1 MQEAAGE
8 GGVALARWLRRLG
21 DEVQES
27 PERVRSW
34 RLRLL
39 PPERLLAL
47 IVAQNELSA
56 NRYHVRRRP
65 DVSPLRHPLEFHR
78 PVSPYISH
86 RRSVGSDSSP
96 GHLRLRHHYQ
106 RFFSTPQIGPTF
118 TAASRGERLEEIDGD
133 GGAAGTAEPGLR
145 APKDSASGSWFSAL
159 IRGRRKKKKTTQ
171 LSSGAEEEEEEEAPP
186 WRVRRSSRPVG
197 RGMSPAMEDEDE
209 DHCSGYFS
217 DDWRRRTP
225 MPMRRFPATHRDH
238 RSVSSVSGFSVCLS
252 PLVSFGP
259 ESRRSHPAEAV
270 FSGDL
275 RSPANSIHH
284 RNPAVLAPNRSRKL
298 ADLGRPK

>member
-1 MQEAAGE
+1 MKCKSHPNEY
-8 GGVALARWLRRLG
+8 GVGVCASCLR
-21 DEVQES
+21 
-27 PERVRSW
+27 
-34 RLRLL
+34 
-39 PPERLLAL
+39 ERLLAL

-56 NRYHVRRRP
+56 NRYHVRLRP
-65 DVSPLRHPLEFHR
+65 DLSPLRHPHEFHR

-96 GHLRLRHHYQ
+96 GHLRLLHHYQ

-118 TAASRGERLEEIDGD
+118 AAASRGERLEEIDGGRRHRFSIFRTLFGHSRSD
-133 GGAAGTAEPGLR
+133 AAEPGSR
-145 APKDSASGSWFSAL
+145 APKESASGSWFSAL
-159 IRGRRKKKKTTQ
+159 IRGRRKKKKTSQ
-171 LSSGAEEEEEEEAPP
+171 LSSGAEEEEEEAPP
-186 WRVRRSSRPVG
+186 WRVRRSCRPVG

-217 DDWRRRTP
+217 DDWRRPTP
-225 MPMRRFPATHRDH
+225 MPIRRFPATHRDH

-298 ADLGRPK
+298 ADLGRLK

>member
-1 MQEAAGE
+1 MKCKSHPNEY
-8 GGVALARWLRRLG
+8 GVGVCASCLR
-21 DEVQES
+21 
-27 PERVRSW
+27 
-34 RLRLL
+34 
-39 PPERLLAL
+39 ERLLAV
-47 IVAQNELSA
+47 IDAQNELSA
-56 NRYHVRRRP
+56 DRYHVRRRP
-65 DVSPLRHPLEFHR
+65 DLSPLRHPLEFHR

-96 GHLRLRHHYQ
+96 GHLRQ
-106 RFFSTPQIGPTF
+106 RFFSTPQMGPTF
-118 TAASRGERLEEIDGD
+118 AAASRRERLEEIDGGRRHRFSIFRTLFGHNRSD
-133 GGAAGTAEPGLR
+133 AAEPGLR

-171 LSSGAEEEEEEEAPP
+171 LSSGAEEEAEAPP
-186 WRVRRSSRPVG
+186 WRVRRSCRPVG
-197 RGMSPAMEDEDE
+197 RGMSPAMEDEDK
-209 DHCSGYFS
+209 DHRSGYFS
-217 DDWRRRTP
+217 DDWRRPTP

-275 RSPANSIHH
+275 RSPADSIHH
-284 RNPAVLAPNRSRKL
+284 RNAAVLAPNRSRKL
-298 ADLGRPK
+298 ADLGRLK